1 MLLVGAFSEAEL
13 FADESRVMEEM
24 TAFWNTHMKWK
35 WEHEEYGIHDF
46 LTGLGRL
53 AFFCYRGI
61 SFVFGCGAGDL
72 TGEICWRTYESTQQQ
87 AHIITAKDGVHVNSS
102 QLNLAAE
109 LN

>member
-46 LTGLGRL
+46 FYGFGTTGVFASLGV
-53 AFFCYRGI
+53 
-61 SFVFGCGAGDL
+61 SFV
-72 TGEICWRTYESTQQQ
+72 
-87 AHIITAKDGVHVNSS
+87 
-102 QLNLAAE
+102 
-109 LN
+109 